1 MSAPA
6 QETEELAEFRARF
19 REWLVANQPAEPD
32 FELPQTFLEV
42 ESDRQFV
49 YLRDWQ
55 KKLYEHGWLGFDVP
69 EPYGGRGVRPELA
82 RIVSQEMATRRAPFL
97 VNRIGLQWAGPVI
110 LMYGTE
116 EQKQLVRHILS
127 ADHIWCQGFSEPGAG
142 SDLASLQTRAIEQDD
157 GSWRVT
163 GHKVWTT
170 LAHVA
175 RYMILLARTDASAP
189 KYKNLTFFLFPMQGA
204 GVTVQPL
211 IKLTGEGGFNQVLFE
226 DAPMPADAILGKEG
240 GGWEVAM
247 ATLMFERGA
256 SGEATESVS
265 EYLEVYARVVDLAKR
280 TPRDGA
286 RAIDDGVIRDRLVQ
300 LRIDLEALSLASMR
314 ARTPELAGERPMA
327 LPLMTKLVFS
337 EINQRLTELACEI
350 LGTDV
355 AYWRGDPAAPD
366 RAQWPRGYL
375 NSFGLTIGGGT
386 SEVLRNI
393 LAERILGLPKG
404 K

>member
-1 MSAPA
+1 
-6 QETEELAEFRARF
+6 
-19 REWLVANQPAEPD
+19 
-32 FELPQTFLEV
+32 
-42 ESDRQFV
+42 
-49 YLRDWQ
+49 
-55 KKLYEHGWLGFDVP
+55 
-69 EPYGGRGVRPELA
+69 
-82 RIVSQEMATRRAPFL
+82 
-97 VNRIGLQWAGPVI
+97 VI

-116 EQKQLVRHILS
+116 AQKQLVRGILS
-127 ADHIWCQGFSEPGAG
+127 ADDIWCQGFSEPGAG
-142 SDLASLQTRAIEQDD
+142 SDLASLQTRALEQPD

-189 KYKNLTFFLFPMQGA
+189 KYRNLTFFLFPMQGA

-226 DAPMPADAILGKEG
+226 DAPMPADAVLGKKG
-240 GGWEVAM
+240 AGWEVAM

-265 EYLEVYARVVDLAKR
+265 EYLEVFDRLVALAKR
-280 TPRDGA
+280 TPREGA
-286 RAIDDGVIRDRLVQ
+286 RAIDDAVLRDRMVQ
-300 LRIDLEALSLASMR
+300 LRIELEALALASPR

-327 LPLMTKLVFS
+327 LPLMNKLVFS
-337 EINQRLTELACEI
+337 EINQRLTNLACEM
-350 LGTDV
+350 LGPDV

-366 RAQWPRGYL
+366 RAQWPRAYL